1 MNTKV
6 NKNTW
11 PTIVALVLVALL
23 GCGVVALGLKHD
35 SKVTELTKQVSSVG
49 QQNSELQQRVDEA
62 ESKAGQ
68 LESNNS
74 SLQEE
79 NRRLQSENAS
89 IKAMKQQ
96 RLNNSGNSKIC
107 YLTFDDGPSA
117 NTLEILKILK
127 SENAKA
133 TFFVIAR
140 SRTEYIKTIADEGH
154 ALAIHSYTH
163 DYPTIYKSEAAYY
176 NDLYKMQALIK
187 DKTGKTVHLMRF
199 PGGSS
204 NKVSLKHC
212 KGIMTKLTAGVQ
224 SKGFYYFDWNVDSGD
239 ANGTNVPAAKLVNNV
254 LRESNG
260 VKNICVLMH
269 DAPAKKTTVQALPTI
284 IKELKNRGYRFEAL
298 SEASPAFHHSHLN
311 N

>member
-49 QQNSELQQRVDEA
+49 QQNSELQQRVAEA

-127 SENAKA
+127 SEI
-133 TFFVIAR
+133 TRI
-140 SRTEYIKTIADEGH
+140 EI
-154 ALAIHSYTH
+154 
-163 DYPTIYKSEAAYY
+163 
-176 NDLYKMQALIK
+176 LI
-187 DKTGKTVHLMRF
+187 
-199 PGGSS
+199 
-204 NKVSLKHC
+204 
-212 KGIMTKLTAGVQ
+212 
-224 SKGFYYFDWNVDSGD
+224 
-239 ANGTNVPAAKLVNNV
+239 
-254 LRESNG
+254 
-260 VKNICVLMH
+260 
-269 DAPAKKTTVQALPTI
+269 I
-284 IKELKNRGYRFEAL
+284 IE
-298 SEASPAFHHSHLN
+298 
-311 N
+311 

>member
-1 MNTKV
+1 M
-6 NKNTW
+6 
-11 PTIVALVLVALL
+11 VALVLVALL

-35 SKVTELTKQVSSVG
+35 SKVSELSRQISSVQ
-49 QQNSELQQRVDEA
+49 QQNSQLQQQVTEA
-62 ESKAGQ
+62 EGKTKQ
-68 LESNNS
+68 LESNNQ
-74 SLQEE
+74 SLTEE
-79 NRRLQSENAS
+79 NKRLQSENAS

-96 RLNNSGNSKIC
+96 RLNNSSNEKIC

-140 SRTEYIKTIADEGH
+140 SRTEYIKNIADEGH

-163 DYPTIYKSEAAYY
+163 EYSTIYKSESAYF

-187 DKTGKTVHLMRF
+187 EKTGKTVQLMRF

-204 NKVSLKHC
+204 NTVSAKYC
-212 KGIMTKLTAGVQ
+212 KGIMKKLTGQVQ
-224 SKGFYYFDWNVDSGD
+224 SKGFSYFDWNVDSGD
-239 ANGTNVPAAKLVNNV
+239 ANGNNVPSSKLVSNV

-260 VKNICVLMH
+260 VKNICILMH

-284 IKELKNRGYRFEAL
+284 IKELRNRGYKFETL
-298 SEASPAFHHSHLN
+298 SSSSPGFHHSHVSN
-311 N
+311 